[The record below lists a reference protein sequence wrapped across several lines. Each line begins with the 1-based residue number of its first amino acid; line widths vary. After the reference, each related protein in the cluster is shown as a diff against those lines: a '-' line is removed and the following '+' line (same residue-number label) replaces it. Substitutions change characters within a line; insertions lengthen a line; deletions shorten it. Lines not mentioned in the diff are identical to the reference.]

1 MLKKFDEFINESLY
15 DENDGWTTTSTLD
28 VDYSIKVEESV
39 NLIINKYEKNETK
52 RGIFFNCK
60 KDIQE
65 DIIKKLLKD
74 KRREIIIDIIYDTY
88 DCENLIKKI
97 QEDYDDTFL
106 NGIHIITDEKFLSR
120 NLSSQI
126 KDLLKNNSDFR
137 GLFIVFSD
145 KKMESDFSDFK
156 LHHLFNIF
164 FDSVKLQ

>member
-28 VDYSIKVEESV
+28 VDYSIKVEEAV

-106 NGIHIITDEKFLSR
+106 NGIII
-120 NLSSQI
+120 
-126 KDLLKNNSDFR
+126 
-137 GLFIVFSD
+137 V
-145 KKMESDFSDFK
+145 
-156 LHHLFNIF
+156 
-164 FDSVKLQ
+164 